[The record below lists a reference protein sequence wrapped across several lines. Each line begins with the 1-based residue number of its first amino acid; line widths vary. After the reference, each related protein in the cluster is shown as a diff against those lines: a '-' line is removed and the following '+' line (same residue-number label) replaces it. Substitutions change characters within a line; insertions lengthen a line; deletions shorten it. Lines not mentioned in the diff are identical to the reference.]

1 MAKSTRSKVK
11 RSFRAKKRTEGVY
24 AATEAAR
31 LHRLNMKLRSVV
43 TTSKDE
49 DEEMPAEGDGAAEGE
64 GEEWM
69 EEGRAGSSPFSFAIL
84 GLVDPDDITAES
96 MRALYGFEKGAAVS
110 GKAAGSMRKRSRGSK
125 RGNGRVAA
133 LLRENSD
140 TSGLDRLFRGLF

>member
-49 DEEMPAEGDGAAEGE
+49 DEEMPAEGDDAAE

-84 GLVDPDDITAES
+84 GLVDPDDITTES

-110 GKAAGSMRKRSRGSK
+110 GKAAGNMRKRSRGSK
-125 RGNGRVAA
+125 RGNGRVVA
-133 LLRENSD
+133 LFRENSGS
-140 TSGLDRLFRGLF
+140 SGLDHLFRGLF